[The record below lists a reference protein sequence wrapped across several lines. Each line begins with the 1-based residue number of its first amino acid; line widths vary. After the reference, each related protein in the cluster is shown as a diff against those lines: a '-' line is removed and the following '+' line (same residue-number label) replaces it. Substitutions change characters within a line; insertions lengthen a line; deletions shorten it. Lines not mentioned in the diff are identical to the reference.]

1 MIKDKF
7 SKLFDTSSNDIVY
20 DFELAEFSRD
30 VILSNKKSIPTL
42 FRYSAADYY
51 NIRGLETQN
60 LFLSPLGNMNDV
72 FEGLSCEIND
82 DVIDGIEDIRD
93 IAFLKSFSEEKSS
106 LLMWAHYADNY
117 SGMCVEYDFSK
128 LSDTLLF
135 HLYPVVYSSKRTTS
149 RHLEQAI
156 IEHKDL
162 KRMNE
167 ENCYPNDC
175 DYIKDIMSLFLT
187 KSISWSYEKE
197 WRLLATYAQ
206 IYNEADDVY
215 DDQEDFYRINSQN
228 VSVASCVKAVYLGP
242 KMKQNIKEHI
252 KEICTNRLENISVY
266 STRLSKEK
274 YELEFVCEKK

>member
-1 MIKDKF
+1 MIKEKF
-7 SKLFDTSSNDIVY
+7 FEFFMASNNDPIC
-20 DFELAEFSRD
+20 DFELLDFSENIVLKYREK
-30 VILSNKKSIPTL
+30 LPSL

-51 NIRGLETQN
+51 NIRGLETQS

-82 DVIDGIEDIRD
+82 EVIDGIEDIGD

-117 SGMCVEYDFSK
+117 SGMCVEYDFSR
-128 LSDTLLF
+128 LPEDLLF
-135 HLYPVVYSSKRTTS
+135 HLYPICYSSRRSTS
-149 RHLEQAI
+149 RYLEHAI

-197 WRLLATYAQ
+197 WRLLATYPQ
-206 IYNEADDVY
+206 IYNEAQDVDD
-215 DDQEDFYRINSQN
+215 ELEEFYRIASQQI
-228 VSVASCVKAVYLGP
+228 SVASCVKAVYLGP
-242 KMKQNIKEHI
+242 KMKRSIKEHI
-252 KEICTNRLENISVY
+252 KEICRDRLGGIPVY

-274 YELEFVCEKK
+274 YALDYIQEE

>member
-128 LSDTLLF
+128 GFCVPGNETAQFLEESLAKLGLS
-135 HLYPVVYSSKRTTS
+135 
-149 RHLEQAI
+149 
-156 IEHKDL
+156 
-162 KRMNE
+162 
-167 ENCYPNDC
+167 
-175 DYIKDIMSLFLT
+175 
-187 KSISWSYEKE
+187 
-197 WRLLATYAQ
+197 
-206 IYNEADDVY
+206 
-215 DDQEDFYRINSQN
+215 
-228 VSVASCVKAVYLGP
+228 P
-242 KMKQNIKEHI
+242 K
-252 KEICTNRLENISVY
+252 
-266 STRLSKEK
+266 
-274 YELEFVCEKK
+274 